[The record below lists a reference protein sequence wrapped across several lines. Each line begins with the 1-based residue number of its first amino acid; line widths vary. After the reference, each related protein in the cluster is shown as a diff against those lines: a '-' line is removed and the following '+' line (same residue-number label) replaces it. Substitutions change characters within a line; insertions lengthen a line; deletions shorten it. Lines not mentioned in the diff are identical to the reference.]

1 MCLLKNHRI
10 ASPGGFE
17 FRAAWNFIDRFLFS
31 FFKMN
36 ILAREKL
43 LVFIFC
49 FHFLNTALW
58 RFWIKNFKFFS
69 FSSEINIHGNVN
81 FLFFLFAIP
90 IYLLNDILDQW
101 LTSKYDC
108 QKDRY
113 CLQEISTWNFFS
125 TTKIRIR
132 QLWVNGNRRKYWW
145 SRYLCSFLLFNLFVL
160 FLCYHQVSQAIQ
172 FLKVINLPSANK
184 QINCSKSTKETL
196 EKYVK
201 FVQSWQ

>member
-1 MCLLKNHRI
+1 MEI
-10 ASPGGFE
+10 
-17 FRAAWNFIDRFLFS
+17 
-31 FFKMN
+31 
-36 ILAREKL
+36 
-43 LVFIFC
+43 
-49 FHFLNTALW
+49 
-58 RFWIKNFKFFS
+58 FS
-69 FSSEINIHGNVN
+69 FSYLWS
-81 FLFFLFAIP
+81 LFT
-90 IYLLNDILDQW
+90 YLLNDILDQW
-101 LTSKYDC
+101 LTCKYDC

-113 CLQEISTWNFFS
+113 CLQEISTWKFFS

-172 FLKVINLPSANK
+172 FSKVINLSSANK